1 MSTVLTPKDMEE
13 QGMVIGTCE
22 WCHDENVPVYIDSKR
37 CEDCDYRFTFCSICK
52 EEQFED
58 DHCRHIFLSD
68 NGWAGSGGD
77 QEETKRCVKVSF
89 LVFLSG
95 MPRGFAEELKGA
107 IQSGQFSTFTYG
119 SLLGTDEV
127 QLNGFPYEGLLPNS
141 FKYSSDILKLGDS
154 DIAEQSADGWY
165 WLVSLFENETPEANA
180 LTIQW
185 IDEFISK
192 GEIKQ

>member
-1 MSTVLTPKDMEE
+1 MEE

-22 WCHDENVPVYIDSKR
+22 WCHDENVPVYEDSKR
-37 CEDCDYRFTFCSICK
+37 CEDCDYRFHYCSICK
-52 EEQFED
+52 EDQFED
-58 DHCRHIFLSD
+58 DCCRHIFQSD

-77 QEETKRCVKVSF
+77 QEETNRSVKAAF

-95 MPRGFAEELKGA
+95 MPASFPMDLKLA
-107 IQSGQFSTFTYG
+107 IQSGKFYTFTIG
-119 SLLGTDEV
+119 SLLGTDGVE
-127 QLNGFPYEGLLPNS
+127 LNGLPYEGLLTNC
-141 FKYSSDILKLGDS
+141 FKYSHDILELGDS

-165 WLVSLFENETPEANA
+165 WLTSLYENETPEANA

-192 GEIKQ
+192 GEITQ